1 MEQIVAMSNESRI
14 GVGIGTFMF
23 FHFMELAKEKG
34 MSKLISDKAWEG
46 GGRGGGQDGQ
56 EKERGAGKLYKS

>member
-34 MSKLISDKAWEG
+34 MSKLIFEKAW
-46 GGRGGGQDGQ
+46 GGRCWGWGWVVFF
-56 EKERGAGKLYKS
+56 